1 MREYRT
7 MKNWRRPREM
17 PHERVRDF
25 DVSFGAL
32 LNQQMTVVVLE
43 DEAEEAAK
51 DVSSKRRERSNS

>member
-1 MREYRT
+1 

>member
-1 MREYRT
+1 
-7 MKNWRRPREM
+7 M